1 MLYKNKKIFVTF
13 KNKLGNKI
21 ILGGNYHNV
30 EAFTFKTHLTYKQ
43 KIIYIIKA
51 VLGDD
56 LIHIIGLP

>member
-1 MLYKNKKIFVTF
+1 MTF

-21 ILGGNYHNV
+21 ILGGNNHNV